1 MHTLLQELM
10 RLPELQYIQKE
21 LDDGCRSAAITGL
34 SPVHR
39 TQIAAALAQAM
50 GRPLLLLCAD
60 ERECQRFAGDMES
73 LTGCKP
79 LHLPGREMHLRP
91 AAIASRQ
98 WDYQRIAALH
108 QLQVNVPAVVLAP
121 PRPCASGASRP
132 RCWPEPS

>member
-60 ERECQRFAGDMES
+60 ERECQRFAV
-73 LTGCKP
+73 
-79 LHLPGREMHLRP
+79 R
-91 AAIASRQ
+91 
-98 WDYQRIAALH
+98 
-108 QLQVNVPAVVLAP
+108 AP
-121 PRPCASGASRP
+121 
-132 RCWPEPS
+132 

>member
-79 LHLPGREMHLRP
+79 LHLPGREMHRALPPSP
-91 AAIASRQ
+91 AASGTIS
-98 WDYQRIAALH
+98 AL
-108 QLQVNVPAVVLAP
+108 Q
-121 PRPCASGASRP
+121 PCISCR
-132 RCWPEPS
+132 

>member
-10 RLPELQYIQKE
+10 RLPELQYIQKELDEE

-79 LHLPGREMHLRP
+79 LHLPGPALPP
-91 AAIASRQ
+91 AAA
-98 WDYQRIAALH
+98 
-108 QLQVNVPAVVLAP
+108 
-121 PRPCASGASRP
+121 CT
-132 RCWPEPS
+132 